1 MTSVILATLVV
12 LFVFMAVLFVL
23 DVRERIRTWP
33 EEVGDIGLSWR
44 SIAFVLAVLVVYSL
58 IQFTGVAL
66 VPDVA
71 MILEGARA
79 LSGVP
84 EPSPAGTPG
93 MWQTAVIAVAAF
105 YFLGLLDYL
114 FHRFASHS
122 RLLWFTHENH
132 HLPKDIYVFMPGIAA
147 RPFVVVAAFPAVVGL
162 VAVLHFVLTGLGV
175 HGFDIV
181 SLMLLLALAQLFI
194 ASASH
199 SAFLR
204 RHWVVHRVM
213 KVFGLTTPQ
222 EHWYHHVQELD
233 VNYGNFTTVWD
244 RVFGTYLDPVTED
257 AGRFRAGL
265 DYDQDFLGTLTL
277 GKLKLGPKI
286 RERFQLDL
294 FCNLGPKA
302 LTDP

>member
-1 MTSVILATLVV
+1 MTGALTTGLGVLIVYSVV
-12 LFVFMAVLFVL
+12 LLVLDLRERFRTRPAEVHAATPSLHSGLFV
-23 DVRERIRTWP
+23 V
-33 EEVGDIGLSWR
+33 
-44 SIAFVLAVLVVYSL
+44 AVLVVYSA

-66 VPDVA
+66 VPGVA
-71 MILEGARA
+71 QVLEGVRA
-79 LSGVP
+79 LTGA
-84 EPSPAGTPG
+84 PSAGGNAPG
-93 MWQTAVIAVAAF
+93 PWLTALIWIAAF
-105 YFLGLLDYL
+105 YFLGLIDYL

-132 HLPKDIYVFMPGIAA
+132 HLPRELYVYMPGIAA

-162 VAVLHFVLTGLGV
+162 VATAHLVLTAFGL

-181 SLMLLLALAQLFI
+181 SLMLFLAMAQLFI

-213 KVFGLTTPQ
+213 KPFGLTTPQ
-222 EHWYHHVQELD
+222 EHWYHHVQELN

-244 RVFGTYLDPVTED
+244 RVFGTYLDPAKVD
-257 AGRFRAGL
+257 ASCYRTGL

-277 GKLKLGPKI
+277 GKLKLGRRI
-286 RERFQLDL
+286 RERFQLDQ
-294 FCNLGPKA
+294 FCYFEPRGS
-302 LTDP
+302 

>member
-1 MTSVILATLVV
+1 MTGALAT
-12 LFVFMAVLFVL
+12 
-23 DVRERIRTWP
+23 
-33 EEVGDIGLSWR
+33 GLG
-44 SIAFVLAVLVVYSL
+44 VLVVYSVVL
-58 IQFTGVAL
+58 LVLDLRERARARPADGAAAVLSWRSGLFVVVVLAVYSAIQFAGVAL
-66 VPDVA
+66 VPGVA
-71 MILEGARA
+71 RVLEGVRA
-79 LSGVP
+79 LAGSPQAAGGVP
-84 EPSPAGTPG
+84 GPSLTVLI
-93 MWQTAVIAVAAF
+93 WVAAF

-132 HLPKDIYVFMPGIAA
+132 HLPKELYVYMPGIAA

-162 VAVLHFVLTGLGV
+162 VATLHVVLSAVGMGA
-175 HGFDIV
+175 FDIV
-181 SLMLLLALAQLFI
+181 TLMLFLAMGQLFI

-213 KVFGLTTPQ
+213 KPFGLTTPQ

-244 RVFGTYLDPVTED
+244 RVFGTYLDPEKVD
-257 AGRFRAGL
+257 ASRYHTGL

-277 GKLKLGPKI
+277 GKLKLGRGI
-286 RERFQLDL
+286 RERFQLDQ
-294 FCNLGPKA
+294 FCYLEPERA
-302 LTDP
+302 D

>member
-1 MTSVILATLVV
+1 MTSIIPATLVG

-33 EEVGDIGLSWR
+33 EEIGEARLSLR
-44 SIAFVLAVLVVYSL
+44 GGLFVVAVLLVYSA
-58 IQFTGVAL
+58 IQFAGVAA

-71 MILEGARA
+71 MVLEGVRA

-84 EPSPAGTPG
+84 EPSQLAGAPA
-93 MWQTAVIAVAAF
+93 MWQTAVISVLAF

-122 RLLWFTHENH
+122 RPLWFTHENH
-132 HLPKDIYVFMPGIAA
+132 HLPKEIYVFMPGIAA

-162 VAVLHFVLTGLGV
+162 VAALHFTLSALGV
-175 HGFDIV
+175 HGFDVV
-181 SLMLLLALAQLFI
+181 SLMLLLGLAQLFI

-213 KVFGLTTPQ
+213 KLFGLTTPQ

-244 RVFGTYLDPVTED
+244 RVFGTYLDPVTAD
-257 AGRFRAGL
+257 AGRFHAGL

-277 GKLKLGPKI
+277 GKLKLGPEL
-286 RERFQLDL
+286 RERFQLHL
-294 FCNLGPKA
+294 FCNVEHNKS
-302 LTDP
+302 